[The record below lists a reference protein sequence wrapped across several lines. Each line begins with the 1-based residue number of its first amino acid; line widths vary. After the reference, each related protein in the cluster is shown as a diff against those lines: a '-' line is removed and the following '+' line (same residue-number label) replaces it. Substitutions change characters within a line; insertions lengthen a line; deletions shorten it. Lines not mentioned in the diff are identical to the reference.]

1 MARCS
6 LILSN
11 MEKSL
16 GSHECGPKGLS
27 NFGCLPWK
35 CSPLNYYSE
44 FGSEC
49 PFDIPSEKWYY
60 AYNNGWTSAE
70 ANEIKLDC
78 LKGNFPKY

>member
-27 NFGCLPWK
+27 NFGCLPRK
-35 CSPLNYYSE
+35 CFPFNYYTE
-44 FGSEC
+44 YTNLVPNIDEC
-49 PFDIPSEKWYY
+49 TGCTTGDPESP
-60 AYNNGWTSAE
+60 
-70 ANEIKLDC
+70 
-78 LKGNFPKY
+78 

>member
-27 NFGCLPWK
+27 DFWCLLWK
-35 CSPLNYYSE
+35 FFPLNYYNVCNYRT
-44 FGSEC
+44 FLD
-49 PFDIPSEKWYY
+49 FDRYSNSGE
-60 AYNNGWTSAE
+60 NVS
-70 ANEIKLDC
+70 
-78 LKGNFPKY
+78 KGGTQNKIVL

>member
-35 CSPLNYYSE
+35 CFPLNYYSH
-44 FGSEC
+44 
-49 PFDIPSEKWYY
+49 
-60 AYNNGWTSAE
+60 SAE
-70 ANEIKLDC
+70 ATVIFFSKTPVWKWFPLNYYSTLDNVYKKV
-78 LKGNFPKY
+78 L